1 MGFIVE
7 DTYKAGAF
15 RIHFAESVRKRQT
28 RTSHG
33 ECSDFSV
40 TDCQRDEVERAGVRC
55 NKAHTSRIQNI
66 KKYLPARR
74 IQARQKQCPVKK
86 MSICGKYELKFQSS

>member
-1 MGFIVE
+1 MGDFIVE
-7 DTYKAGAF
+7 DTCKAGAF

-40 TDCQRDEVERAGVRC
+40 TDCQRDEVARAGV
-55 NKAHTSRIQNI
+55 
-66 KKYLPARR
+66 
-74 IQARQKQCPVKK
+74 
-86 MSICGKYELKFQSS
+86 

>member
-1 MGFIVE
+1 MGDFIVE

-15 RIHFAESVRKRQT
+15 RIHIAESVRKRQT

-40 TDCQRDEVERAGVRC
+40 TDCQRDEVERAGV
-55 NKAHTSRIQNI
+55 
-66 KKYLPARR
+66 
-74 IQARQKQCPVKK
+74 
-86 MSICGKYELKFQSS
+86 

>member
-1 MGFIVE
+1 MNFVFVE
-7 DTYKAGAF
+7 ESLILNYASKNGSTVARGTCKAGAF

-55 NKAHTSRIQNI
+55 NKAPTSRI
-66 KKYLPARR
+66 
-74 IQARQKQCPVKK
+74 
-86 MSICGKYELKFQSS
+86 